1 MYIPFTIFE
10 HTVELEQCGCWKYQ
24 QKSEYKLLSE
34 LHICGS
40 ASEDSTNSRSGSI
53 IEFTIEKYP
62 SIMSGRT
69 PFKPLLFKDQL
80 LNEIY
85 LKYLWI
91 SKDKIAIRLQEIT
104 FTLSF
109 QVVQSLFLNEVLVAD
124 ETNLNLTLWKK

>member
-1 MYIPFTIFE
+1 
-10 HTVELEQCGCWKYQ
+10 
-24 QKSEYKLLSE
+24 
-34 LHICGS
+34 
-40 ASEDSTNSRSGSI
+40 
-53 IEFTIEKYP
+53 
-62 SIMSGRT
+62 MSGRT